1 MKQKK
6 IENFDFFLLGDDTD
20 RAKQRSN
27 TNNWANLDIC
37 AKSFY
42 VVSLGTQRKGMMKK
56 IETKNSYAIV
66 SLKGTVA

>member
-1 MKQKK
+1 LKQEKNSE
-6 IENFDFFLLGDDTD
+6 ILTFLLRDDTD

-42 VVSLGTQRKGMMKK
+42 VVSFGTQRKGMMKK
-56 IETKNSYAIV
+56 IETKNLTLLY
-66 SLKGTVA
+66 L